1 MLNYIERAFIES
13 EHQSHRYE
21 YPDGELFE
29 KDQKSGVASGSSV
42 AQGRKET
49 QIHNLSLL
57 QQSKR

>member
-13 EHQSHRYE
+13 EVQSHRYE
-21 YPDGELFE
+21 YPDGELSE
-29 KDQKSGVASGSSV
+29 ENQTSRTASGSSV

-49 QIHNLSLL
+49 QVRSVPLL

>member
-13 EHQSHRYE
+13 EVQSHRYE
-21 YPDGELFE
+21 YPDGELSE
-29 KDQKSGVASGSSV
+29 ENQTSRIASGSGV

-49 QIHNLSLL
+49 QVRSVPLL